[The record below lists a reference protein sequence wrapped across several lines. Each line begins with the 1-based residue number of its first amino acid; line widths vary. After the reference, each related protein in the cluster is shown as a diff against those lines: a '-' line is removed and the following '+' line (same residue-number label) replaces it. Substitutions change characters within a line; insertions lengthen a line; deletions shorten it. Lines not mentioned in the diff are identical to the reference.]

1 MTSGVDE
8 QGLSTDADN
17 TGEMTPRIEF
27 EEDAGCTVSVGSVSV
42 SMSMS
47 VASLTSGRGQR
58 GMGNL

>member
-8 QGLSTDADN
+8 PGLSTDADN

-27 EEDAGCTVSVGSVSV
+27 EGYTVSVGSVSV

-47 VASLTSGRGQR
+47 VASLTGGRGQR